1 MSNLIFGLYFV
12 ENQYDDYNGKK
23 INHLIIGQNMWSF
36 ALLYWVLRNK
46 CAFEND
52 MITFWICTLFQTIL
66 TFLIKVPCTRYV
78 N

>member
-46 CAFEND
+46 CAFEID
-52 MITFWICTLFQTIL
+52 ITKL
-66 TFLIKVPCTRYV
+66 
-78 N
+78 